1 MSDESLAEKRAM
13 EILHARFFEILNSAT
28 TAADLGHDV

>member
-13 EILHARFFEILNSAT
+13 EILHARFLEIHNLAITAT
-28 TAADLGHDV
+28 DLGHDV